1 MEILKPKSLMPG
13 QTLGV
18 FTPSSPAYIWN
29 EGLFE
34 NGIQNLKRLGFGVK
48 IGKLTE
54 RRISQ
59 GYRSGTA
66 QDRAQEFMEL
76 IEDPTVDGLISTI
89 GGMNSSSLIPFL
101 DFDKIRSS
109 RKIICGFSDVT
120 SLHLAILKFAGLR
133 TIYGPS
139 VMCWFGEWPNGIKES
154 QEWFLD
160 ATMRHTSGNR
170 PIKSPE
176 KWSNHKR
183 RWDSEDWKTIPREW
197 QTNDGWRIISEGSA
211 EAPILALNLN
221 TLTSAAGTSYW
232 PDFKGKIL
240 LLEDMEASLSRTE
253 RALNQ
258 LKFNGVFDVI
268 KGLII
273 GKPEVYNQEGA
284 PFGYDD
290 LFQEIIGSRF
300 YPIISNFDCSHCV
313 PMISIPQLAPV
324 RLVAQFG
331 EKVSFEFKDGSL
343 D

>member
-1 MEILKPKSLMPG
+1 MKILKPHGLKPG
-13 QTLGV
+13 ATLGI

-34 NGIQNLKRLGFGVK
+34 SGIQNLKRLGFEVK
-48 IGKLTE
+48 VGKLTQ
-54 RRISQ
+54 RRSSQ

-101 DFDKIRSS
+101 DFDKIRNSQ
-109 RKIICGFSDVT
+109 KIICGFSDVT

-139 VMCWFGEWPNGIKES
+139 VMCWFGDWPHGIQES

-160 ATMRHTSGNR
+160 ATMRHMSGNR
-170 PIKSPE
+170 SIRTPE
-176 KWSNHKR
+176 HWSNHKR
-183 RWDSEDWKTIPREW
+183 RWDNEDWKNIPREW
-197 QTNDGWRIISEGSA
+197 QPNEGWKILSEGTA
-211 EAPILALNLN
+211 QAPILALNLN

-232 PDFKGKIL
+232 PDFKDKIL

-258 LKFNGVFDVI
+258 LKFNGVFEEI

-284 PFGYDD
+284 PFGYDE
-290 LFQEIIGSRF
+290 LFQEVVGSRY
-300 YPIISNFDCSHCV
+300 YPIISSFDCSHCV

-324 RLVAQFG
+324 RLAALHG
-331 EKVSFEFKDGSL
+331 EKVSFEFIDGSL
-343 D
+343 E